1 MKIRILFIFIIISFF
16 VLNCEQPPLAE
27 MDSAREAVFRAENDA
42 DAVQFAGGTLERA
55 QDALRRM
62 QTEADSKRYDAAR
75 TLAEEAIAAAE
86 KALIDGKAGAQ
97 RAASES
103 AALISGLRTEIN
115 ETTSNVSSA

>member
-86 KALIDGKAGAQ
+86 KALIDGKAGRREPPQ
-97 RAASES
+97 NQP
-103 AALISGLRTEIN
+103 LL
-115 ETTSNVSSA
+115 